1 METQADK
8 DLSWATKVAE
18 ILTDGQRE
26 IDQEIEKL
34 EYKWKVERTAYSLL
48 AMPEKYRDEELA
60 KLDFWFRLDIHRQM
74 TGHFDGVS
82 MAQKSIDEERQ
93 RGWSTD

>member
-18 ILTDGQRE
+18 ILTDGQR
-26 IDQEIEKL
+26 
-34 EYKWKVERTAYSLL
+34 
-48 AMPEKYRDEELA
+48 DEEHT
-60 KLDFWFRLDIHRQM
+60 KLDFWFRLDIHLQN
-74 TGHFDGVS
+74 TGNFDGVS
-82 MAQKSIDEERQ
+82 MAQKSIDEERR